1 MYFDYLILKIMKTL
15 VRSLEVVTCA
25 TSLPKKIEC
34 EPECVINSCCYSC
47 FGIHDT
53 SSSIVCDAQLTES

>member
-15 VRSLEVVTCA
+15 VRSLEVVTFA

-34 EPECVINSCCYSC
+34 EPECVINSCCCHVLVSM
-47 FGIHDT
+47 T
-53 SSSIVCDAQLTES
+53 LAVQLCVMHN